1 MKRAGLW
8 LLAAAVLVTVAAP
21 WLAPNPPDRR
31 HPGSLYAPPTRVHL
45 FDGAPRAPFIYPQR
59 LVNPLER
66 RFEEDTSQPVSLQWF
81 TEGRVVTVHEAD
93 GGPLLLLGADSLGRD
108 TFSRLLYSAR
118 TSLGLALIGTLGAL
132 LVGAFVG
139 GLAGYAGG
147 AIDQALSRFTDFV
160 LVLPAIY
167 VALAL
172 RAAMPLVLPPAT
184 VFVLLASI
192 FALLGWPIVA
202 RGVRAIVAS
211 EREREYVTAGRAL
224 GATPWRLLTRHL
236 LPATAGYL
244 AAQATLLLPA
254 FIMAEATLSYVGL
267 GFPDTVPT
275 WGTMLQQAANIS
287 LVVDAPWML
296 APAGAIFLV
305 VLGVNLVVQ
314 GAGRTP
320 VQLEP

>member
-1 MKRAGLW
+1 MRRAGQW
-8 LLAAAVLVTVAAP
+8 LFATVVLVAIAAP

-31 HPGSLYAPPTRVHL
+31 YPGSQYAPPTRIQVFHEGL
-45 FDGAPRAPFIYPQR
+45 RMPFIHPQR
-59 LVNPLER
+59 LVSALER
-66 RFEEDTSQPVSLQWF
+66 RFEQDTSRRASLRWLSD
-81 TEGRVVTVHEAD
+81 GHLVTVPENA

-108 TFSRLLYSAR
+108 TFSRLVYSAR
-118 TSLGLALIGTLGAL
+118 TSLALAVISTVAALLIGA
-132 LVGAFVG
+132 VVG
-139 GLAGYAGG
+139 GAAGYAGG
-147 AIDQALSRFTDFV
+147 FIDHALSRFTDFV

-172 RAAMPLVLPPAT
+172 RAALPLVLPPAT
-184 VFVLLASI
+184 VFLLLAAI

-202 RGVRAIVAS
+202 RGVRAIVVS
-211 EREREYVTAGRAL
+211 EREREYVVAARAL
-224 GATPWRLLTRHL
+224 GATPWRLLARHL

-275 WGTMLQQAANIS
+275 WGTMLQEAANIS
-287 LVVDAPWML
+287 LVTEAPWML
-296 APAGAIFLV
+296 APAAAIFVV
-305 VLGVNLVVQ
+305 VLAVNLVVQ
-314 GAGRTP
+314 GTGRAP